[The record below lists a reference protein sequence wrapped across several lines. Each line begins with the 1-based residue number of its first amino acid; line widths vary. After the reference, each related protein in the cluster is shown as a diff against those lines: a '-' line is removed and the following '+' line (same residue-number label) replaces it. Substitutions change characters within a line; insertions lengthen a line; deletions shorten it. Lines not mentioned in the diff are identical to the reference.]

1 MTGVLR
7 KRRNLDRETLGRTH
21 MSMKAE
27 IEVMLLQV
35 KEYKLLPESPEAM

>member
-1 MTGVLR
+1 
-7 KRRNLDRETLGRTH
+7 

-35 KEYKLLPESPEAM
+35 KDYRLLPESQRLCERHGSR

>member
-1 MTGVLR
+1 
-7 KRRNLDRETLGRTH
+7 

-35 KEYKLLPESPEAM
+35 KEYKLLPESPEAMWEAPNR